1 MGAVTLN
8 VNISAKQLAETSFVS
23 GLEAALRQSEIDP
36 AQLCLEITEN
46 VAASHPKLTASVF
59 SQLKQLRIGVAVD
72 DFGSGNSSLRALR
85 QLPVEALK
93 IDRALVGAL
102 LLDRSA
108 LETVELILL
117 LARKLKLKVI
127 AEGIESTKQL
137 EHLLALGCEVGQGY
151 LFSQPVEAKAAGLLL
166 RESSFLQARVAG
178 AQ

>member
-1 MGAVTLN
+1 
-8 VNISAKQLAETSFVS
+8 
-23 GLEAALRQSEIDP
+23 LRQSGIDP
-36 AQLCLEITEN
+36 AQFCLEITEN
-46 VAASHPKLTASVF
+46 AAATHPKLTATVF
-59 SQLKQLRIGVAVD
+59 AQLKQLRISVTVD
-72 DFGSGNSSLRALR
+72 DFGSGISSLRALR

-108 LETVELILL
+108 LDTVELILL

-137 EHLLALGCEVGQGY
+137 DHLLALGCELGQGY
-151 LFSQPVEAKAAGLLL
+151 LFSQPVEAKAAGVLL
-166 RESSFLQARVAG
+166 RESSVLQARVAG